1 MAKQLEKTDK
11 LVTPIL
17 ERIEAGDTITSICQG
32 NGMPSLS
39 TFLRWCRSDDDF
51 DNAVQ
56 RAWERGLFISIHRL
70 NDKTEEVIKQLMAPD
85 KSIDPKTA
93 QALATLL
100 RDARHNATAL
110 LTRLNKRFAERHEVA
125 HTGPMVISWDN
136 GPLSCPECGW
146 TSAPVIEHEPAPPLP
161 APSTDLTGG
170 EARCPI

>member
-1 MAKQLEKTDK
+1 
-11 LVTPIL
+11 
-17 ERIEAGDTITSICQG
+17 
-32 NGMPSLS
+32 
-39 TFLRWCRSDDDF
+39 
-51 DNAVQ
+51 
-56 RAWERGLFISIHRL
+56 
-70 NDKTEEVIKQLMAPD
+70 MAPD
-85 KSIDPKTA
+85 KTIDPKTA

-170 EARCPI
+170 EARGPI